1 MSTLTPPVPL
11 EKPENQPRVD
21 WIQDYASA
29 PDFDYPPEFYEHTE
43 ALWKDKGVQ
52 VINNRVLRMIS
63 CQLSCIDQATY
74 ERSNEYQLID
84 CAKYFLDQV
93 HIIKQPDYTPT
104 EQDILRCRVLTSGIF
119 ETLFQVDK
127 VNFQ

>member
-43 ALWKDKGVQ
+43 ELWKDKGVQ
-52 VINNRVLRMIS
+52 VCNTIINSQMLFFIVHYS
-63 CQLSCIDQATY
+63 C
-74 ERSNEYQLID
+74 
-84 CAKYFLDQV
+84 
-93 HIIKQPDYTPT
+93 
-104 EQDILRCRVLTSGIF
+104 
-119 ETLFQVDK
+119 
-127 VNFQ
+127 

>member
-11 EKPENQPRVD
+11 QKPENQPRVD

-52 VINNRVLRMIS
+52 VALKFAAYEVKTLR
-63 CQLSCIDQATY
+63 
-74 ERSNEYQLID
+74 
-84 CAKYFLDQV
+84 K
-93 HIIKQPDYTPT
+93 
-104 EQDILRCRVLTSGIF
+104 
-119 ETLFQVDK
+119 
-127 VNFQ
+127 

>member
-29 PDFDYPPEFYEHTE
+29 PDFDYPLEFYEHTE

-52 VINNRVLRMIS
+52 VLKI
-63 CQLSCIDQATY
+63 LS
-74 ERSNEYQLID
+74 
-84 CAKYFLDQV
+84 V
-93 HIIKQPDYTPT
+93 
-104 EQDILRCRVLTSGIF
+104 
-119 ETLFQVDK
+119 
-127 VNFQ
+127 

>member
-52 VINNRVLRMIS
+52 VFNIEICGFNCYCYS
-63 CQLSCIDQATY
+63 
-74 ERSNEYQLID
+74 
-84 CAKYFLDQV
+84 
-93 HIIKQPDYTPT
+93 IIFDH
-104 EQDILRCRVLTSGIF
+104 
-119 ETLFQVDK
+119 LFI
-127 VNFQ
+127 